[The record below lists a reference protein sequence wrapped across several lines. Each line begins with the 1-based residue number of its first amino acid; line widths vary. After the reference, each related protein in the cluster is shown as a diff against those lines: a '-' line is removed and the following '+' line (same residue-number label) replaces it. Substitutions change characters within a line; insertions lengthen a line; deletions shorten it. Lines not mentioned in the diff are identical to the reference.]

1 MWEEDEIKALIA
13 VWGETGIQEE
23 LDGAVRNKVVFK
35 DVAKKLHEMGY
46 RKDWEQCRTKIKILK
61 KQYRAV
67 KDHNG
72 QTGNGRK
79 GCKYFEELD
88 KILGHRPASV
98 PTVLLDSGTTSTVGD
113 SQDSEMEREMNGK
126 ISVCNNNTQLT
137 LDIILH
143 RR

>member
-1 MWEEDEIKALIA
+1 MWEIQALIA

-35 DVAKKLHEMGY
+35 EVAEKLHEMGY
-46 RKDWEQCRTKIKILK
+46 KRDWEQCCTKIRNLK

-67 KDHNG
+67 KDHNN

-79 GCKYFEELD
+79 ACKYFEELD

-98 PTVLLDSGTTSTVGD
+98 PTVLLDSGTISSVQD
-113 SQDSEMEREMNGK
+113 SQDPEAERETNGK
-126 ISVCNNNTQLT
+126 IPVCAITTPNSHLY
-137 LDIILH
+137 IILH
-143 RR
+143 RRR